1 MTKKELKIIID
12 YISNKYD
19 IPIDF
24 LEKELNDISKDKWLY
39 LLQNEKTDYAA
50 NLLLYNLYQKGAI
63 LFYNQ
68 DKFYWRSCCKS
79 DDINYWKQFL

>member
-24 LEKELNDISKDKWLY
+24 LEKELNDIL
-39 LLQNEKTDYAA
+39 N
-50 NLLLYNLYQKGAI
+50 
-63 LFYNQ
+63 
-68 DKFYWRSCCKS
+68 
-79 DDINYWKQFL
+79 